1 MASYSTKCTKVDI
14 LNITHKIN
22 PVFLP
27 LSQKKKKKKKK
38 KPLSLQVGNQ
48 LINLLLM
55 PNGLIIISQ
64 LIKAHNMKHET
75 LT

>member
-1 MASYSTKCTKVDI
+1 MASYGTKYTTVDV

-27 LSQKKKKKKKK
+27 LSPQKKKKKS
-38 KPLSLQVGNQ
+38 LSLQVGNQ
-48 LINLLLM
+48 LINPLLI

>member
-1 MASYSTKCTKVDI
+1 MTSCDTNYTKVNVS
-14 LNITHKIN
+14 NITHKIN

-27 LSQKKKKKKKK
+27 LSPKKK

-48 LINLLLM
+48 LINLLLI

-64 LIKAHNMKHET
+64 LIKGQNMKH
-75 LT
+75 